1 VISERYLLLCEQI
14 EPAVC
19 CYQSPFLLL
28 VLFDFCSCG
37 AWIVVG
43 TCFGLI
49 LELSDRKARGFIV

>member
-1 VISERYLLLCEQI
+1 LCEQI

-49 LELSDRKARGFIV
+49 FELSD